1 MLAEIYVEN
10 FALIEALRIEFCEH
24 LNIISGETGAG
35 KSLLTDAVGLLM
47 GGRGEKEQIR
57 TGAKK
62 TLVEAVFHG
71 PFFGGIEKLLEKD
84 ELKDGTIVV
93 SREIYTSGKNIC
105 RLNRR
110 QIPLSFLKDIT
121 AHLLIIHN
129 QFAHIGL
136 MKEPHQL
143 ELLDRYGGERMDEKK
158 KQMETAYQSW
168 RKAKHDLSAL
178 EAEMEKQAQEF
189 DFLRFQQNELS
200 EAALRAGER
209 EELERELSI
218 LENSQTIYEAGMEAY
233 EALYGAENG
242 NARDMV
248 YHALVA
254 VERILPYDQS
264 LTLAKESL
272 NDIYYNLED
281 IAETMRRYGEDLE
294 RDPRHMEEVEE
305 RIARIKT
312 LEKKY
317 RRNTDG
323 LLTLLDEINARLERF
338 ENIDNLLAT
347 VKEDEK
353 QASLAA
359 IEKAAIL
366 SETRKDASRSL
377 AADIL
382 GQLRELLLPDAKFE
396 ASIVP
401 NALGPNGADQ
411 VEFMISLNPG
421 EELKPL
427 KKVASGGEMSRI
439 ILGMQVILAGLGQ
452 VGTMVFDEID
462 SGLGGKAAA
471 KVGEKLQA
479 LGNGVQVI
487 AVTHSPLVAAVA
499 DRHFYI
505 EKTVAGGKTT
515 INLSRLT
522 GKAVKQEIARMI
534 TGDSE
539 SDITLNQAEAL
550 LRAKA
555 ERGVPND
562 G

>member
-10 FALIEALRIEFCEH
+10 FALIEALRIEFCEN

-57 TGAKK
+57 AGAKK

-84 ELKDGTIVV
+84 DLEDGIIIV
-93 SREIYTSGKNIC
+93 SREIQTSGKNIC

-121 AHLLIIHN
+121 AHLLILHN

-136 MKEPHQL
+136 MKEQHQL
-143 ELLDRYGGERMDEKK
+143 ELLDRYGGERLDGKK

-178 EAEMEKQAQEF
+178 EAEREKQAQEF

-200 EAALRAGER
+200 EAALRTGER

-233 EALYGAENG
+233 DALYGADNG

-248 YHALVA
+248 YRALAA

-264 LTLAKESL
+264 LALAKESL

-305 RIARIKT
+305 RLARIKT

-317 RRNTDG
+317 RRNTDE
-323 LLTLLDEINARLERF
+323 LLTLLDEIKARLERF

-353 QASLAA
+353 QASLVA

-396 ASIVP
+396 ASIAP

-439 ILGMQVILAGLGQ
+439 ILGMQVILAELGQ

-505 EKTVAGGKTT
+505 EKTVTGGKTT
-515 INLSRLT
+515 VNLSHLT